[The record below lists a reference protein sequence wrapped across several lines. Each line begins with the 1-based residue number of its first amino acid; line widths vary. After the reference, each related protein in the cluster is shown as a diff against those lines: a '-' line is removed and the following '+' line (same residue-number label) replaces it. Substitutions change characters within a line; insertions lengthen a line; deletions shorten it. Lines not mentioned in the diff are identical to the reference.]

1 MQCTQQQTL
10 QTCPSLRQHKPFGT
24 NRPTKSRRVSCASA
38 RAVEQQHLQ
47 SFPTDYST
55 AVRQAQNATLAAIAD
70 GHKLIEVEFPTS
82 SLQGVSGDAEG
93 CNEMT
98 YSMGYLRQFCRSFQ
112 QNAAATR
119 IFFPDKKEM
128 EVAKTGKGI
137 EEEGGAVFDVTKFQ
151 LDYLTTPSGLLDIGI
166 DLTKVDIT
174 ARTRPADE
182 LYIIAYPHFN
192 VNEIIAVDEL
202 YQKIA
207 KDANSP
213 IVVFNGELD
222 RIRSGYYPA
231 LFFPKLGK
239 LAKTFIPHFESAY
252 YIHNFKGHKGGV
264 LFRAYPDPWQ
274 VLRRHGN
281 KLELIHTQETMPVL
295 KDVALKILPAS

>member
-1 MQCTQQQTL
+1 MRLSAGAWKVKPFSRKRPVQRRRQAARRSQDRQRVSATSQQEL
-10 QTCPSLRQHKPFGT
+10 QTFS
-24 NRPTKSRRVSCASA
+24 V
-38 RAVEQQHLQ
+38 
-47 SFPTDYST
+47 DYP
-55 AVRQAQNATLAAIAD
+55 AAMRQAQAATLAALGD

-93 CNEMT
+93 ANEMT
-98 YSMGYLRQFCRSFQ
+98 YSMGFLRQFCRSFQ

-128 EVAKTGKGI
+128 EVARTGKGI

-151 LDYLTTPSGLLDIGI
+151 LDYLTTPSGFLDIGI
-166 DLTKVDIT
+166 DYGKTDIT
-174 ARTRPADE
+174 TRTRETDE

-202 YQKIA
+202 YQRVA
-207 KDANSP
+207 KAADSP

-222 RIRSGYYPA
+222 RIRSGYYPP
-231 LFFPKLGK
+231 FVYPKLGK
-239 LAKTFIPHFESAY
+239 LAKSFIPHFQSAY
-252 YIHNFKGHKGGV
+252 YIHNFKGSRGGV

-274 VLRRHGN
+274 VLSRRGDS
-281 KLELIHTQETMPVL
+281 LTLVHTQDTMPIL
-295 KDVALKILPAS
+295 KDVALNIL